1 LASIFNDDSP
11 GDGRS
16 QTDRRLRPT
25 SPLDAFRWGGRRAR
39 LRRGHEIRG
48 AFFVDRFDTVTLAM
62 VLSLLSL
69 TILDGVLTL
78 ELLDMNG
85 EEANPLMGYL
95 LNRGPLAFL
104 LGKYILTAIGLP
116 FLVVYKNYPMFG
128 TRFRAGFLLPVFI
141 GLYVTLI
148 SYQWV
153 LFHVYPAHAPTARA
167 GHGLAADSRSGEPIQ
182 SACCSGVA
190 SEGRTRRSPGLS
202 WFDSGSRSWFSSMI
216 SPARR
221 ESPRRSRAMLLIV
234 SKRWTTWSRGARRRA
249 VGPERGLDPDTAP
262 KPST

>member
-1 LASIFNDDSP
+1 M
-11 GDGRS
+11 
-16 QTDRRLRPT
+16 
-25 SPLDAFRWGGRRAR
+25 
-39 LRRGHEIRG
+39 
-48 AFFVDRFDTVTLAM
+48 DRFDTVTLAM

-153 LFHVYPAHAPTARA
+153 LFHVYPAHSPTARA
-167 GHGLAADSRSGEPIQ
+167 GHGPAADCRSGEPIQ
-182 SACCSGVA
+182 SAYCSGVA

-249 VGPERGLDPDTAP
+249 VAPERGLDPDTAP